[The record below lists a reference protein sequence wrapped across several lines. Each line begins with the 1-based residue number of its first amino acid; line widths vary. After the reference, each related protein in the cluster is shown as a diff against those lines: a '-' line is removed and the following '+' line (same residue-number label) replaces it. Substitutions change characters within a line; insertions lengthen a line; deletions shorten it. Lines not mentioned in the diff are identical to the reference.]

1 MPTTAVPEGFFS
13 HDSRRKWKV
22 PGFPEALR
30 DLVEALCLCQVIRAY
45 LKEKG
50 KRD

>member
-1 MPTTAVPEGFFS
+1 MPTTAVPKGFFS
-13 HDSRRKWKV
+13 HGLRRKGKV
-22 PGFPEALR
+22 LEFLEALR